1 LPKDLVVPEKARG
14 GKEVSVTEAL
24 LLVDVLKDFDHEDGD
39 ALLESY
45 RRRHAAL
52 VSLLGDARGQGIAV
66 VYANDGA
73 GRWDGNPKGL
83 VRAAVEQGKA
93 GDLVARVAPRD
104 GEPVVL
110 KEAYSAFQ
118 GTDLAER
125 LRGLGVKRVAVAGA
139 ATEMC
144 VFQTAMD
151 AQQAGLEVVVR
162 ADASATVELRNERV
176 ALEYL
181 ERVAGLEVVRPS
193 E

>member
-1 LPKDLVVPEKARG
+1 
-14 GKEVSVTEAL
+14 VSVTEAL
-24 LLVDVLKDFDHEDGD
+24 LLVDVLKDFEHEDGD

-52 VSLLGDARGQGIAV
+52 VSLLEAARGQGIAV

-73 GRWDGNPKGL
+73 GRWDGNTEGL
-83 VRAAVEQGKA
+83 IRAAMEKGKA

-104 GEPVVL
+104 GEPILL
-110 KEAYSAFQ
+110 KDAYSAFE

-125 LRGLGVKRVAVAGA
+125 LRGLGVERVAVAGA

-162 ADASATVELRNERV
+162 GDASATVDLRNEGV